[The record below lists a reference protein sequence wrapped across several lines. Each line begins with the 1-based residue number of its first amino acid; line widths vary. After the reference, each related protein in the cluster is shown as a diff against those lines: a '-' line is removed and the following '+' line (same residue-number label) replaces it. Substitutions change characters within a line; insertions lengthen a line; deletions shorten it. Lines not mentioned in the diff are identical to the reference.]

1 MKKAYDAESADR
13 LVPFL
18 EATHRE
24 IRERADQV
32 RRLENRLRL
41 LSDGERTVSPVHAAL
56 SIHRREIREAKR
68 ELRRLG
74 CEVEEFGPFQVLI
87 PGADGSLEHGF
98 AWTAGDSGVRP
109 VETDTA
115 A

>member
-1 MKKAYDAESADR
+1 MTKAYNEQSAAS

-18 EATHRE
+18 QATHRE

-41 LSDGERTVSPVHAAL
+41 LSEEERSSSDAQASL
-56 SIHRREIREAKR
+56 STHRREIRQAKR
-68 ELRRLG
+68 DLRRLG
-74 CEVEEFGPFQVLI
+74 CELDELGPFQVLI
-87 PGADGSLEHGF
+87 PGADGRLEHGF
-98 AWTAGDSGVRP
+98 AWTAGDSQVRS

>member
-1 MKKAYDAESADR
+1 MKKAYDVQSADR

-18 EATHRE
+18 AATHRE

-41 LSDGERTVSPVHAAL
+41 LSDEERTTSPAHAAL
-56 SIHRREIREAKR
+56 AIHRREIRQAKR

-87 PGADGSLEHGF
+87 PGADGRLEHGY
-98 AWTAGDSGVRP
+98 AWTAGDSGVRS

>member
-1 MKKAYDAESADR
+1 MKKAYDAQSAVR

-41 LSDGERTVSPVHAAL
+41 LSDEERAL
-56 SIHRREIREAKR
+56 SPSLAVLAIHLREIRQAKR
-68 ELRRLG
+68 ELARLG
-74 CEVEEFGPFQVLI
+74 CEVEELGPFQVLI
-87 PGADGSLEHGF
+87 PGADGRIEHGF
-98 AWTAGDSGVRP
+98 AWTAGESSVRP
-109 VETDTA
+109 VEADTA

>member
-1 MKKAYDAESADR
+1 MKKAYDVNSAGR
-13 LVPFL
+13 LIPFL

-41 LSDGERTVSPVHAAL
+41 LSEEERAVSPVNSAL
-56 SIHRREIREAKR
+56 SIHRREIREAQR
-68 ELRRLG
+68 DLQRLG
-74 CEVEEFGPFQVLI
+74 CKVEEFGPFQVLI
-87 PGADGSLEHGF
+87 PGSDGRLEHGF
-98 AWTAGDSGVRP
+98 AWTAGDVQVRP
-109 VETDTA
+109 VEADTA

>member
-1 MKKAYDAESADR
+1 MKKAYDAESAVR

-18 EATHRE
+18 EAAHRE

-32 RRLENRLRL
+32 RRLENRIRL
-41 LSDGERTVSPVHAAL
+41 LSEAESAFSPAHASLAT
-56 SIHRREIREAKR
+56 HRREIREAKR

-74 CEVEEFGPFQVLI
+74 CEVEELGPFQVLI
-87 PGADGSLEHGF
+87 PGADGRLENGF
-98 AWTAGDSGVRP
+98 AWTAGDSNVRP
-109 VETDTA
+109 VEADTA